1 MSAGDIVPVVTIDGP
16 SGTGKGSVSQM
27 LAKHLGFALLDSG
40 SLYRVVALEA
50 RSQGLELDDEAGL
63 ARTARQIEVC
73 FEASAPGHP
82 AGVIWRQRDVR
93 DEISGE
99 DIGALA
105 SRVAALPKVR
115 DALLDCQRS
124 FRKPPGLVAEGRDM
138 GTVVFPD
145 ARVKIY
151 LTASAE
157 ERAARR
163 HKQLIAKGISVNL
176 ATLLADIRARDT
188 RDCER
193 ATAPLRPAEGAIE
206 VNTTGQDI
214 DMVLERVLDIAASGG
229 LRTE

>member
-1 MSAGDIVPVVTIDGP
+1 MSARDVVPVVTIDGP
-16 SGTGKGSVSQM
+16 GGTGKGSVSQM
-27 LAKHLGFALLDSG
+27 LAKRLGFALLDSG
-40 SLYRVVALEA
+40 ALYRVVALEA
-50 RSQGLELDDEAGL
+50 RDRGLGLDDKAQL
-63 ARTARQIEVC
+63 AETARHIEVH
-73 FEASAPGHP
+73 FEASAPGQP
-82 AGVIWRQRDVR
+82 AGVIWRQRNVR
-93 DEISGE
+93 DAISGE

-105 SRVAALPKVR
+105 SRVAALPEVR
-115 DALLDCQRS
+115 DTLLDCQRS

-151 LTASAE
+151 LTASAQ

-176 ATLLADIRARDT
+176 ATLLADIKARDT
-188 RDCER
+188 RDRER
-193 ATAPLRPAEGAIE
+193 TTAPLRPAEGAIE

-214 DMVLERVLDIAASGG
+214 DMVLERVLEIAASGG

>member
-1 MSAGDIVPVVTIDGP
+1 MSARDVVPVVTIDGP
-16 SGTGKGSVSQM
+16 GGTGKGSVSQM
-27 LAKHLGFALLDSG
+27 LAKRLGFALLDSG
-40 SLYRVVALEA
+40 ALYRVVALEA
-50 RSQGLELDDEAGL
+50 RDRGLGLDDKVQL
-63 ARTARQIEVC
+63 AETARHIEVH
-73 FEASAPGHP
+73 FEVSAPGQP
-82 AGVIWRQRDVR
+82 AGVIWRQRNVR
-93 DEISGE
+93 DAISGE

-105 SRVAALPKVR
+105 SRVAALPEVR

-151 LTASAE
+151 LTASAQ

-176 ATLLADIRARDT
+176 ATLLADIKARDT
-188 RDCER
+188 RDRER
-193 ATAPLRPAEGAIE
+193 TTAPLRPAEGAIE

-214 DMVLERVLDIAASGG
+214 DMVLERVLEIAASGG